1 VKRGDWITHG
11 LIAMAAAGA
20 LGAPVPIFGQGQ
32 DAPAPAQDWELVKA
46 LSERVR
52 ALEEAAGQDTAG
64 EIDASTAVLATVALA
79 ELANYVARTL
89 WARTRPVLAWSPFDD
104 GSKFSL
110 REIQGGA
117 KCLAVRITN
126 VGQAA
131 AIDIVGRAGVTFS
144 AKRAGA
150 RLDPRQHHVGSLH
163 PGASA
168 QVLVPLSDAEHR
180 RAMGGEPM
188 TFRLLL
194 RYGAMR
200 GRRYTYDVSGMRSG
214 SLSVLVGVVGKPLPA
229 RERRGLYG
237 ARPAR
242 ARARARG
249 QPLNAQAGGGRP

>member
-1 VKRGDWITHG
+1 VKRGGWIAHG
-11 LIAMAAAGA
+11 LIAMAVAGA
-20 LGAPVPIFGQGQ
+20 LGAPVQLFGQEQ
-32 DAPAPAQDWELVKA
+32 DAPAPAQDGELVKA

-52 ALEEAAGQDTAG
+52 ALEEAVGRDTVG
-64 EIDASTAVLATVALA
+64 EFDASTAVLAVIPLV
-79 ELANYVARTL
+79 ELVNYVVRKL
-89 WARTRPVLAWSPFDD
+89 WARTRPILGWSPFDD

-117 KCLAVRITN
+117 KGLAVRITN

-144 AKRAGA
+144 AKRARA

-168 QVLVPLSDAEHR
+168 QVFVPLSDAEHR
-180 RAMGGEPM
+180 KALNGEPM

-194 RYGAMR
+194 RYGTMK
-200 GRRYTYDVSGMRSG
+200 GRRYTYGVSGMRSG
-214 SLSVLVGVVGKPLPA
+214 SLSVLVGVVGKSLPA
-229 RERRGLYG
+229 HERRGLYG

-242 ARARARG
+242 ARARAHG
-249 QPLNAQAGGGRP
+249 QALSVRAGRGRP